1 MNIKVNFSG
10 LLQKETEKS
19 TANSVAN
26 APSLFFFSLNS
37 SAHDVTSLGTKML
50 VCSMRVAPS
59 TTISDFS
66 H

>member
-26 APSLFFFSLNS
+26 APSLFFFF
-37 SAHDVTSLGTKML
+37 T
-50 VCSMRVAPS
+50 
-59 TTISDFS
+59 
-66 H
+66 